1 MSYIKSKYSLLAIT
15 AIVTILSTTQADAQT
30 FKLTPKQSQSNNTT
44 IIALNQEAKTEFERG
59 VKLYKEGDLKSA
71 EAAFRKAIDLDSE
84 FAEAYANLGSLL
96 ANQNNLPEAISQ
108 FENAVRLRPELAVL
122 HYQLGVAL
130 YLENKRPEAVVSL
143 TKARDL
149 LKEQG
154 KTEEAEKVEKAIER
168 IQAES

>member
-1 MSYIKSKYSLLAIT
+1 MFYKKSKYNLLAIT
-15 AIVTILSTTQADAQT
+15 SILSILSTTQVNASNLKPNLEQG
-30 FKLTPKQSQSNNTT
+30 QSNKIT
-44 IIALNQEAKTEFERG
+44 IIAFNEEAKAEFDRG
-59 VKLYKEGDLKSA
+59 VKLYKEGQLESA
-71 EAAFRKAIDLDSE
+71 EAAFRKAIELDSE

-96 ANQNNLPEAISQ
+96 ANQNNLAEAISQ

-130 YLENKRPEAVVSL
+130 YLENKRPEAVASL

-154 KTEEAEKVEKAIER
+154 KTEDAEKVEKAIER

>member
-1 MSYIKSKYSLLAIT
+1 MFYKKSKYSLLAIT
-15 AIVTILSTTQADAQT
+15 AILTILSTTQADASSFQP
-30 FKLTPKQSQSNNTT
+30 TPKQPQSTNTT
-44 IIALNQEAKTEFERG
+44 VIALNQEAKAEFERG
-59 VKLYKEGDLKSA
+59 VKLYKEGDLKLA
-71 EAAFRKAIDLDSE
+71 EAAFRKAIELDSE

-96 ANQNNLPEAISQ
+96 ANQNNLSEAISQ

-130 YLENKRPEAVVSL
+130 YLENKRPEALVSL

-149 LKEQG
+149 LQEQG
-154 KTEEAEKVEKAIER
+154 KTEDAEKVEKAIER

>member
-1 MSYIKSKYSLLAIT
+1 MFYKKSKYNLLAI
-15 AIVTILSTTQADAQT
+15 ATILSLVSTTSAYASTLKPTAKQAQLA
-30 FKLTPKQSQSNNTT
+30 NTT
-44 IIALNQEAKTEFERG
+44 IIALEGEAKAEFDRG
-59 VKLYKEGDLKSA
+59 VKLYKEGDLTSA
-71 EAAFRKAIDLDSE
+71 EAAFRKAIELDSE

-96 ANQNNLPEAISQ
+96 ANQNNLSEAISQ
-108 FENAVRLRPELAVL
+108 FENAVRLKPDLAVL

-130 YLENKRPEAVVSL
+130 YLENKRPEALVSL

-154 KTEEAEKVEKAIER
+154 KGEDAEKIEKAIQR

>member
-1 MSYIKSKYSLLAIT
+1 MFYKKSKYSLLAIT
-15 AIVTILSTTQADAQT
+15 AIVTILSTTQADASS
-30 FKLTPKQSQSNNTT
+30 FKLSPNSPQSTNNT
-44 IIALNQEAKTEFERG
+44 IIALNQEAQAEFEQG

-71 EAAFRKAIDLDSE
+71 EAAFRKAIELDSE

-96 ANQNNLPEAISQ
+96 ANQNNLSEAISQ

-154 KTEEAEKVEKAIER
+154 KTEDAEKVEKAIER

>member
-1 MSYIKSKYSLLAIT
+1 MFYKKKYGLLAI
-15 AIVTILSTTQADAQT
+15 ATILSLLSTTKADASSFQRT
-30 FKLTPKQSQSNNTT
+30 SKQPLSNNTT
-44 IIALNQEAKTEFERG
+44 VIALNQEAKAEFERG

-71 EAAFRKAIDLDSE
+71 ETAFRKAIELDSE

-154 KTEEAEKVEKAIER
+154 KTEEAEKVEKAIEK

>member
-1 MSYIKSKYSLLAIT
+1 M
-15 AIVTILSTTQADAQT
+15 
-30 FKLTPKQSQSNNTT
+30 
-44 IIALNQEAKTEFERG
+44 
-59 VKLYKEGDLKSA
+59 
-71 EAAFRKAIDLDSE
+71 
-84 FAEAYANLGSLL
+84 

-154 KTEEAEKVEKAIER
+154 KTEDAEKVEKAIEK

>member
-1 MSYIKSKYSLLAIT
+1 MFYKKSKYSLLAIT
-15 AIVTILSTTQADAQT
+15 AILTILSTTQANASSFQA
-30 FKLTPKQSQSNNTT
+30 TPKQLQSTNTT
-44 IIALNQEAKTEFERG
+44 VIALNQEAKAEFERG
-59 VKLYKEGDLKSA
+59 VKLYKEGDLTSA
-71 EAAFRKAIDLDSE
+71 ETAFRKAIELDSE

-154 KTEEAEKVEKAIER
+154 KTEDAEKVEKAIER

>member
-1 MSYIKSKYSLLAIT
+1 MFYKKSKYSLLAIT
-15 AIVTILSTTQADAQT
+15 GIITILITTQADASS
-30 FKLTPKQSQSNNTT
+30 FKLTSKQLQSSNTT
-44 IIALNQEAKTEFERG
+44 IITLNQEAKAEFERG
-59 VKLYKEGDLKSA
+59 VKLYKEGELKSA
-71 EAAFRKAIDLDSE
+71 EAAFRKAIELDSE
-84 FAEAYANLGSLL
+84 FAEAYANLGSIL
-96 ANQNNLPEAISQ
+96 ASQNNLAEAISQ

-149 LKEQG
+149 LKKQG
-154 KTEEAEKVEKAIER
+154 KIEDAEKIEKAIKR

>member
-1 MSYIKSKYSLLAIT
+1 MLYKKSKYNLL
-15 AIVTILSTTQADAQT
+15 AIVTILSLLSSNQAYASSLKQTLKQTQ
-30 FKLTPKQSQSNNTT
+30 PSNTK
-44 IIALNQEAKTEFERG
+44 IIALNQEAKAEFDRG
-59 VKLYKEGDLKSA
+59 VKLYQEGDLTSA
-71 EAAFRKAIDLDSE
+71 EAAFRKAIEIDSE

-96 ANQNNLPEAISQ
+96 ANQDNLAEAISQ
-108 FENAVRLRPELAVL
+108 FETAVRLRPDLAVL

-130 YLENKRPEAVVSL
+130 YLENKRPEAIASL

-154 KTEEAEKVEKAIER
+154 KAEDAAKIEKALER

>member
-1 MSYIKSKYSLLAIT
+1 MFYKKSKYSLLAIT
-15 AIVTILSTTQADAQT
+15 AIITILITTQANASS
-30 FKLTPKQSQSNNTT
+30 FKLTSKQLQSSNTT
-44 IIALNQEAKTEFERG
+44 IITLNQEAKTEFERG
-59 VKLYKEGDLKSA
+59 VKLYKEGELKLA
-71 EAAFRKAIDLDSE
+71 EAAFRKAIELDSE
-84 FAEAYANLGSLL
+84 FAEAYANLGSIL
-96 ANQNNLPEAISQ
+96 ASQNNLAEAISQ

-149 LKEQG
+149 LKKQG
-154 KTEEAEKVEKAIER
+154 KIEDAEKIEKAIKR

>member
-15 AIVTILSTTQADAQT
+15 AIVTILSTTQADASS

-96 ANQNNLPEAISQ
+96 ANQNNLSEAISQ

-143 TKARDL
+143 SKARDL